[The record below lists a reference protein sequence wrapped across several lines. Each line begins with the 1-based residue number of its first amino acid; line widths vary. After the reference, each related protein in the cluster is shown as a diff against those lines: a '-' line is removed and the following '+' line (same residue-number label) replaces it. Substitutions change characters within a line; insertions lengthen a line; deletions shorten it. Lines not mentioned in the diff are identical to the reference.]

1 MCTYEL
7 ILIVDWLKLLS
18 VVVGLFFFFK
28 VFISKR
34 LSNHPYEGKK
44 TEYFARGLGFIG
56 TAFMTWALIVQVIA
70 IYEKACLS

>member
-1 MCTYEL
+1 MCSIE
-7 ILIVDWLKLLS
+7 IVSNSDWLRLLS
-18 VVVGLFFFFK
+18 AIVGLGVFFK
-28 VFISKR
+28 VFILKR

-56 TAFMTWALIVQVIA
+56 TVFMTWALIVHVIA